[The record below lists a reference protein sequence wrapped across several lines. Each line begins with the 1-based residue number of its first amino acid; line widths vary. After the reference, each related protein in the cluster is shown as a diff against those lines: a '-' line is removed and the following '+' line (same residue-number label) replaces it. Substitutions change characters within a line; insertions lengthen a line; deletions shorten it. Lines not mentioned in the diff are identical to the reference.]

1 MPTLLENEMT
11 KKPAIKLIDPATLIA
26 MREEFDS
33 IFEKEAEQVEHKVAK
48 AKLLEIIKSKISR

>member
-1 MPTLLENEMT
+1 MT